1 MRFKWLAMLFLMLC
15 LFISSASSTLA
26 NQTSASETAIK
37 AAIIFKL
44 AKFVTWPDD
53 AFENQS
59 ERITICFQESD
70 PIGPAIQELSNQR
83 LHGRLLETRLSDSV
97 ENPAQEC
104 QILIATHPSCFS
116 PEDIKQLTTSPVLT
130 ISDHDAFGEN
140 SGIITLKLEDNRV
153 QFFIDAEA
161 SELANLNIGAQ
172 LLQLAKNNSGPNKSP

>member
-1 MRFKWLAMLFLMLC
+1 MRPKWLATLFLVLC
-15 LFISSASSTLA
+15 LLVSSTSSAFA
-26 NQTSASETAIK
+26 NKTSASETAIK

-44 AKFVTWPDD
+44 AKFVTWPDN
-53 AFENQS
+53 AFDNQS

-83 LHGRLLETRLSDSV
+83 LHGRLVETRLSGSV

-116 PEDIKQLTTSPVLT
+116 PEEIQQLETSPVLT
-130 ISDHDAFGEN
+130 ISDHDAFGEKG
-140 SGIITLKLEDNRV
+140 GIITLKLDDNRV
-153 QFFIDAEA
+153 QFFIDAGA

-172 LLQLAKNNSGPNKSP
+172 LLQLAQNNSGPNNSP